1 MMRSY
6 SSRTATSRDRIASQT
21 VEECYFNRKHGEE
34 LSTLREGEL
43 IRVRGK
49 LSDRPLLEGLADLRE
64 GELIRVRGKGA
75 GKIRNT
81 NIVRNFK
88 LAALQP

>member
-1 MMRSY
+1 MRSY

-49 LSDRPLLEGLADLRE
+49 
-64 GELIRVRGKGA
+64 GA

>member
-1 MMRSY
+1 MMRIY
-6 SSRTATSRDRIASQT
+6 SSRTAASRDRIASQT

-49 LSDRPLLEGLADLRE
+49 
-64 GELIRVRGKGA
+64 GA
-75 GKIRNT
+75 GKFVTSTSVHNC
-81 NIVRNFK
+81 K
-88 LAALQP
+88 LAVLQP

>member
-1 MMRSY
+1 MMRSS

-49 LSDRPLLEGLADLRE
+49 
-64 GELIRVRGKGA
+64 GA

-81 NIVRNFK
+81 NIVRNCK

>member
-34 LSTLREGEL
+34 LSTLREGE
-43 IRVRGK
+43 
-49 LSDRPLLEGLADLRE
+49 S
-64 GELIRVRGKGA
+64 IRVRGKGA
-75 GKIRNT
+75 GKIHNT
-81 NIVRNFK
+81 NIVRNCK